1 MTARLA
7 ATMREAMRLLKTGN
21 LGAATS
27 AIKTGLQPAP
37 HVHTAPPFDD
47 AIEGSYRTFHDAP
60 APAFV
65 PPKRETPWTPP
76 RDTAP
81 DRFITGSFSSD
92 HGTRQYKLFVP
103 GGHQGEP
110 LPLVVMLH
118 GCTQSAD
125 DFARGTR
132 MNVLAAARPCFV
144 LYPEQ
149 AQSANGSKC
158 WNWFR
163 SSDQMRNSGEPA
175 IIAGLTRE
183 IVTTYD
189 LDARRVYIA
198 GLSAGGA
205 MAVVMG
211 ELYPDVYAAIGVH
224 SGLPFAAAHDAASAF
239 AAMKGKHTQTVSSTH
254 ASGPLIPTIVVHGDR
269 DKTVH
274 PDNGHKVAFAAHDKR
289 NGAHP
294 RSDKGRVP
302 RGHTYTRTEL
312 RDEAGKVIVE
322 YWLVHGGGH
331 AWFGGNS
338 EGSHT
343 DPRGPDASHEMLR
356 FFYEHK
362 LNAS

>member
-163 SSDQMRNSGEPA
+163 SSDQMRDSGEPA

-211 ELYPDVYAAIGVH
+211 EA
-224 SGLPFAAAHDAASAF
+224 
-239 AAMKGKHTQTVSSTH
+239 
-254 ASGPLIPTIVVHGDR
+254 
-269 DKTVH
+269 
-274 PDNGHKVAFAAHDKR
+274 
-289 NGAHP
+289 
-294 RSDKGRVP
+294 VP
-302 RGHTYTRTEL
+302 RRLRCDRRAFGSAVCRSTRCGLCIRCYEGQ
-312 RDEAGKVIVE
+312 A
-322 YWLVHGGGH
+322 H
-331 AWFGGNS
+331 ANRLLHARFRS
-338 EGSHT
+338 FDT
-343 DPRGPDASHEMLR
+343 DHRRTRGP
-356 FFYEHK
+356 
-362 LNAS
+362 